1 MFYKIF
7 KITEVNYEL
16 SKNANEIKTDW
27 INKHP
32 DANETEILRKALEL
46 NIPRTEPERIIR

>member
-1 MFYKIF
+1 M
-7 KITEVNYEL
+7 NYEL

>member
-1 MFYKIF
+1 MY
-7 KITEVNYEL
+7 
-16 SKNANEIKTDW
+16 DW